1 MLECIIGGFESGV
14 PRRKVQPCQFK
25 GIAVSPRSWGS
36 LGLWRTVQFGFL
48 ATFDKPQGFNK
59 SLIDVVI
66 RVQALVVGIV
76 KEALQLIIGAGLDV
90 PIAACTIARIVK
102 VKKGAV
108 EVPMPENPEAL
119 RRVADIW
126 GLSWIWLRILQPTQS
141 TNLD

>member
-1 MLECIIGGFESGV
+1 V
-14 PRRKVQPCQFK
+14 PIQRHRHQ
-25 GIAVSPRSWGS
+25 PRSWGS

-66 RVQALVVGIV
+66 RVQALVVVIV

-102 VKKGAV
+102 VILARAARARAARTPALSPVARSRRAAATRSLLGPALAR
-108 EVPMPENPEAL
+108 MPRGRAAL
-119 RRVADIW
+119 ATAGTRQW
-126 GLSWIWLRILQPTQS
+126 F
-141 TNLD
+141 LDLINQ